1 MKFIIASIIIFG
13 GIFTWTIWSIAKT
26 VGDYDRKE
34 EERMR
39 REIYGYPEEDK
50 ECSRGGMKDDGRSE
64 EGGA

>member
-13 GIFTWTIWSIAKT
+13 SAFLWTIYSIMKT
-26 VGDYDRKE
+26 VSEYDREE